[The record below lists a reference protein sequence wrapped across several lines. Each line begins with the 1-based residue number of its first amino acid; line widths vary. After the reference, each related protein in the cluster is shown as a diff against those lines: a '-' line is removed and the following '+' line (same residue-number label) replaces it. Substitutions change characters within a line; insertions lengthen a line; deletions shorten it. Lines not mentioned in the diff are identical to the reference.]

1 MSSVDVDFEA
11 KTALITMEPGR
22 ELSKTQCEKA
32 FGESRYKV
40 LSFEAKSGAPAPGT

>member
-1 MSSVDVDFEA
+1 VASVDVDFEA

-22 ELSKTQCEKA
+22 ELSKSQCEKA

-40 LSFEAKSGAPAPGT
+40 LGFEAKSGGSSPGT